1 MGVWHLFA
9 ALLTSATTPPRQVA
23 RKMNGE
29 KKLFNLY
36 FYNFG
41 VELLLRELLLNYNYV
56 LQKKDYVIGLNS
68 LILAKRYRGP
78 IFFFDGK

>member
-9 ALLTSATTPPRQVA
+9 ALLTSATTPPRQKA

-29 KKLFNLY
+29 KKLYNIY

-41 VELLLRELLLNYNYV
+41 VELLLRELL
-56 LQKKDYVIGLNS
+56 
-68 LILAKRYRGP
+68 
-78 IFFFDGK
+78 